1 MITHNMPNSNP
12 TVFIAFQQP
21 IKKAIVCNDLYDSVI
36 RFGKIQ
42 RIICMNSP
50 RPDMPHSLIE
60 FESPESS
67 NKCIEYLKTNPLP
80 ILNYKCR
87 AEVSNAETLNVKTES
102 PQAHDYTI
110 SPRFVH
116 ETPIT
121 RVLLVNELP
130 RYLTPQSPFHF
141 YNLFSLYGS

>member
-1 MITHNMPNSNP
+1 
-12 TVFIAFQQP
+12 
-21 IKKAIVCNDLYDSVI
+21 
-36 RFGKIQ
+36 
-42 RIICMNSP
+42 MNILK
-50 RPDMPHSLIE
+50 LI
-60 FESPESS
+60 
-67 NKCIEYLKTNPLP
+67 PLP

-141 YNLFSLYGS
+141 YNLFSLYWSIIKVNLLSEKCTVMIVLFVVDVQCLLS